1 MKIFLSLISI
11 FTFLLN
17 GNLMALEAG
26 NWSLVVEDEYCYIGS
41 LAIKSDLPENKKRG
55 DFYVIVY
62 KFKGNPETIVQIE
75 AGYDYNTDEDI
86 IVTIDKGDY
95 IFYSTEDIP
104 SSAWTENDKSVIFA
118 MKKGLEMSVKGQS
131 SRGTITNDSYTLTGF
146 TSSYNKLNDN
156 C

>member
-1 MKIFLSLISI
+1 
-11 FTFLLN
+11 
-17 GNLMALEAG
+17 MALEAG

>member
-1 MKIFLSLISI
+1 
-11 FTFLLN
+11 
-17 GNLMALEAG
+17 MALEAG
-26 NWSLVVEDEYCYIGS
+26 NWSLVVGDEYCYIGS